1 MVLDRPSTRRG
12 AAMRELLVS
21 LSSNSEFIEFTASSR
36 NSHSRPQR
44 RSARGR
50 AQICRLRGWRT
61 ALLIFLFCCLP
72 FVLSGCSNRIAM
84 NLPGT
89 GTGTPTL
96 TVETSSSPSTYG
108 SAVTFTATIS
118 GGPTGTVTFY
128 DGGAS
133 IGTGTINGT
142 TATLTTSSLIAGS
155 HTITASWP
163 GNSSYSAV
171 TSGAITQVVS
181 TATPTITWNTPAA
194 ITYGTALSSTQLDAS
209 STAPG
214 TFVYLPAAGT
224 VLAAGSHTLSVN
236 FIPADTI
243 DYTTATATVTLT
255 VNQATPAITWATPA
269 PITYGTALSA
279 TQLDA
284 SSTVPGTFVY
294 SPVAGTILA
303 AGQHILSVTFT
314 PTDITDYKAAAAT
327 VTLIVNAATTET
339 ITWADP
345 AAITYGTALSSA
357 QLDASATVAG
367 TFVYTPV
374 AGTVLKAGLQTLS
387 VTFTPTDITDY
398 KVETATVTLTV
409 NQATPAITWATP
421 AAITYGTALSATQL
435 DASSTVAGTFVYSP
449 AAGAVLPVGPQ
460 TLSVMFTP
468 TDTTDYTKTAAT
480 VPLTVNAITY
490 VLSINATSLA
500 FGSVT
505 LGATPTQ
512 TVNLTNTGT
521 APVTVSSATVT
532 NLTGTGFSLEGSPFS
547 ATTLTPGQTI
557 TLSVEFDP
565 TVTGAA
571 TGQLTIISNSS
582 ANPTAVI
589 GLSGTGATASLYS
602 VDLSWDAPTSSPD
615 PVAGYNIYRA
625 PSGSSNY
632 ELLNLSVDTATT
644 YVDDTVVS
652 GQNYDYEVE
661 SVDASGIESVPAGP
675 VTAIIP

>member
-209 STAPG
+209 STEPG
-214 TFVYLPAAGT
+214 TFV
-224 VLAAGSHTLSVN
+224 
-236 FIPADTI
+236 
-243 DYTTATATVTLT
+243 
-255 VNQATPAITWATPA
+255 
-269 PITYGTALSA
+269 
-279 TQLDA
+279 
-284 SSTVPGTFVY
+284 
-294 SPVAGTILA
+294 
-303 AGQHILSVTFT
+303 
-314 PTDITDYKAAAAT
+314 
-327 VTLIVNAATTET
+327 
-339 ITWADP
+339 
-345 AAITYGTALSSA
+345 
-357 QLDASATVAG
+357 
-367 TFVYTPV
+367 
-374 AGTVLKAGLQTLS
+374 
-387 VTFTPTDITDY
+387 
-398 KVETATVTLTV
+398 
-409 NQATPAITWATP
+409 
-421 AAITYGTALSATQL
+421 
-435 DASSTVAGTFVYSP
+435 
-449 AAGAVLPVGPQ
+449 
-460 TLSVMFTP
+460 
-468 TDTTDYTKTAAT
+468 
-480 VPLTVNAITY
+480 
-490 VLSINATSLA
+490 
-500 FGSVT
+500 
-505 LGATPTQ
+505 
-512 TVNLTNTGT
+512 
-521 APVTVSSATVT
+521 
-532 NLTGTGFSLEGSPFS
+532 
-547 ATTLTPGQTI
+547 
-557 TLSVEFDP
+557 
-565 TVTGAA
+565 
-571 TGQLTIISNSS
+571 
-582 ANPTAVI
+582 
-589 GLSGTGATASLYS
+589 
-602 VDLSWDAPTSSPD
+602 
-615 PVAGYNIYRA
+615 
-625 PSGSSNY
+625 
-632 ELLNLSVDTATT
+632 
-644 YVDDTVVS
+644 
-652 GQNYDYEVE
+652 
-661 SVDASGIESVPAGP
+661 
-675 VTAIIP
+675 